1 MRYDIAFIGIGK
13 MGGAVCAGACR
24 AFGPEKV
31 AAFVR
36 DPARRPAIR
45 EQYGCAA
52 VDSAAEAVREA
63 AIVVL
68 CMKPHQIKAAAEEL
82 APVLAERGEPAA
94 LVSIAAGVTLEKL
107 REYTSPAQPL
117 ARVMPNLPAL
127 IGRGMMLWTPQ
138 GLSAEAE
145 AAVVR
150 WLSACGTVRKIDEK
164 LMDAGSATAAC
175 SPAFAAMF
183 IEALADGGVLAGLSR
198 ADAVTLAAAALEG
211 TAAMVLAGS
220 EPAKIKDDVCSPGGS
235 TIEGVLKLEQA
246 GMRAAV
252 TEAVVAGWRRS
263 SELG

>member
-1 MRYDIAFIGIGK
+1 MKYDIAFIGVGK

-24 AFGPEKV
+24 AFGPERV

-52 VDSAAEAVREA
+52 PDTAAEAAREA
-63 AIVVL
+63 GIVVL

-82 APVLAERGEPAA
+82 APVLAARETPAA
-94 LVSIAAGVTLEKL
+94 LVSIAAGVTLAKL
-107 REYTSPAQPL
+107 REYTSPSQPL
-117 ARVMPNLPAL
+117 VRVMPNLPAL
-127 IGRGMMLWTPQ
+127 IGRGMMLWT
-138 GLSAEAE
+138 AEGVSEEAG

-150 WLSACGTVRKIDEK
+150 WLEACGEVRRIEEK

-198 ADAVTLAAAALEG
+198 ADATALAAAALEG

-252 TEAVVAGWRRS
+252 TDALIASWRRS